1 MNPAAWLRAF
11 RRPTFKSWV
20 GAALVGL
27 LLLAESFAVT
37 HPLDSAA
44 HSNGQQCAACLSI
57 SHLGHGTVSVS
68 VPIVFVAATPA
79 FVASVV
85 AVFVSIVP
93 ARRYARGP
101 PRVSFAL

>member
-1 MNPAAWLRAF
+1 MNPSAWLRKC

-20 GAALVGL
+20 GAALVAL

-44 HSNGQQCAACLSI
+44 HSNEQPCAVCLSI
-57 SHLGHGTVSVS
+57 SHLGHGSVSAS
-68 VPIVFVAATPA
+68 VPITFDATTPA

-85 AVFVSIVP
+85 AVFVAIVP

-101 PRVSFAL
+101 PLVSFAL